1 MERGTSYRRLLSY
14 LRPYV
19 WPRFVGGAACMLVF
33 SATTFYLPFLIRNVF
48 DDIFAARDWA
58 MLAWLPVL
66 SLLVFAVRSLANYGS
81 SYLIE
86 WVAQKIVV
94 DFRKALNERV
104 QHLPLSFFNRTPTG
118 AIVSRATSDVTQV
131 NTALTQST
139 IALLQD
145 TTSLIALLAA
155 AFVLDWSLALIAFVG
170 FPIAVLPVIQ
180 LSSRLRRHA
189 RAGQEALGTLAALL
203 QETAQGNRVVKAFG
217 MEAYE
222 QERFAAESR
231 RVFHYQMKAT
241 RARAFIQPIMEMLA
255 AFGAAGVIWYG
266 GYSVLSGTRTQGAFL
281 GFMAALM
288 LVYEPFKRLA
298 KVNSEIQRGLA
309 SASRVFEILDEPD
322 EIDERA
328 GALALGPLSDAI
340 RLEAVRFQYPKRAGD
355 RAAAAAGAKSEGLDA
370 EAALDGI
377 DLTLKRGEA
386 VAVVGA
392 SGGGKSTLAD
402 LIPRFCDPT
411 SGRVTVDGTDLRE
424 VTLASLRDQI
434 GIVTQFTFLFN
445 DTIRANIAY
454 GSSVARSDEVEAA
467 ARAAHAHEFISE
479 LPDGYDTVVGELG
492 VMLSGGQ
499 RQRLAIAR
507 ALMKN
512 APILILDEATSA
524 LDSESERLVQ
534 DAIDHLMD
542 GRTTLVIAHRFS
554 TIRRCHRIVVLDRG
568 RIIEEG
574 THEELY
580 ERRAAYRSLH
590 DQQALAHAVAADADP
605 RPA

>member
-19 WPRFVGGAACMLVF
+19 WPRFVGGAACMMVF
-33 SATTFYLPFLIRNVF
+33 SATTFYLPFLIRDIF

-58 MLAWLPVL
+58 MLAWLPAL
-66 SLLVFAVRSLANYGS
+66 SLAVFSVRSLANYGS

-86 WVAQKIVV
+86 WVAQRIVV

-118 AIVSRATSDVTQV
+118 SIVSRATSDVTQV

-145 TTSLIALLAA
+145 TTSLIALLLA

-170 FPIAVLPVIQ
+170 FPIAVLPVLN
-180 LSSRLRRHA
+180 LSKRLRRHA
-189 RAGQEALGTLAALL
+189 RAGQETLGTLAALL

-217 MEAYE
+217 MEEYE
-222 QERFAAESR
+222 QGRFAGESG
-231 RVFHYQMKAT
+231 RVFHHQMKAT
-241 RARAFIQPIMEMLA
+241 RAKALIQPLMEMLA

-281 GFMAALM
+281 GFMAALL

-309 SASRVFEILDEPD
+309 SASRVFEVLDEPD
-322 EIDERA
+322 EIDEGE
-328 GALALGPLSDAI
+328 GAVDLVPIMDAI
-340 RLEAVRFQYPKRAGD
+340 RLEGVSFRYPKRAGD
-355 RAAAAAGAKSEGLDA
+355 RASAAAGLRSSELEDR
-370 EAALDGI
+370 AALDGI
-377 DLTLKRGEA
+377 DLVLRRGEA
-386 VAVVGA
+386 VAVVGP
-392 SGGGKSTLAD
+392 SGAGKSTLAD
-402 LIPRFCDPT
+402 LIPRFYDPT
-411 SGRVTVDGTDLRE
+411 AGRVTLDGTDLRDA
-424 VTLASLRDQI
+424 TLASLRGQI

-454 GSSVARSDEVEAA
+454 GSSAAPDAEVEAA
-467 ARAAHAHEFISE
+467 ARVAHAHEFIE
-479 LPDGYDTVVGELG
+479 TLPDRYDTVVGELG
-492 VMLSGGQ
+492 VTLSGGQ

-534 DAIDHLMD
+534 DAIDHLME

-554 TIRRCHRIVVLDRG
+554 TIRRCNRIIVIDRG
-568 RIIEEG
+568 RLVEEG
-574 THEELY
+574 SHEELY
-580 ERRAAYRSLH
+580 ALGAVYRRLH
-590 DQQALAHAVAADADP
+590 DQQALSMTSVADTGPTCA
-605 RPA
+605 

>member
-19 WPRFVGGAACMLVF
+19 WPRFMGGAACMFVF
-33 SATTFYLPFLIRNVF
+33 SATTFYVPFLIRDVF
-48 DDIFAARDWA
+48 DDIFAARDWG
-58 MLAWLPVL
+58 MLVWLPL
-66 SLLVFAVRSLANYGS
+66 ISLLVFTVRSAANYGS

-86 WVAQKIVV
+86 WVAQRIVV
-94 DFRKALNERV
+94 DFRKEMNERI

-118 AIVSRATSDVTQV
+118 SIVSRATSDVQQV
-131 NTALTQST
+131 NSALTQST

-145 TTSLIALLAA
+145 TTSLIALVLA
-155 AFVLDWSLALIAFVG
+155 AFVLDWQLALIAFVG
-170 FPIAVLPVIQ
+170 FPVAVIPVLN
-180 LSSRLRRHA
+180 LSSRLRKHA
-189 RAGQEALGTLAALL
+189 RAGQETLGTLSALL
-203 QETAQGNRVVKAFG
+203 QETSQGNRVVKAFG
-217 MEAYE
+217 MEGYE
-222 QERFAAESR
+222 QVRFEAESG
-231 RVFHYQMKAT
+231 RVFHHQMKAT
-241 RARAFIQPIMEMLA
+241 RAKALIQPIMEMLA
-255 AFGAAGVIWYG
+255 ASGAAGVIWYG

-298 KVNSEIQRGLA
+298 KVNGEIQRGLA
-309 SASRVFEILDEPD
+309 SASRVFEILDEPV
-322 EIDERA
+322 EIEERA
-328 GALALGPLSDAI
+328 DAVALPAIADAI
-340 RLEAVRFQYPKRAGD
+340 RLEGVGFHYAKRATD
-355 RAAAAAGAKSEGLDA
+355 RASAAAGVRTEERED

-377 DLTLKRGEA
+377 DLEVRRGEA
-386 VAVVGA
+386 VALVGA
-392 SGGGKSTLAD
+392 SGAGKSTLAD
-402 LIPRFCDPT
+402 LIPRFYDPT
-411 SGRVTVDGTDLRE
+411 DGRVTLDGVDLRDA
-424 VTLASLRDQI
+424 TLDSLRGQI

-454 GSSVARSDEVEAA
+454 GSSAADQAEVEAA
-467 ARAAHAHEFISE
+467 ARAAHAHEFIVT

-492 VMLSGGQ
+492 VTLSGGQ

-534 DAIDHLMD
+534 DAIDHLME

-554 TIRRCHRIVVLDRG
+554 TIRRCDRIVVLDRG
-568 RIIEEG
+568 RVVEEG

-580 ERRAAYRSLH
+580 ARGEFYRRLH
-590 DQQALAHAVAADADP
+590 DQQVLHADRAEGEPPCA
-605 RPA
+605 